1 MHASSAGDAN
11 FQPVILEAAPGTSGK
26 KTLLV
31 VDDESGP
38 REALQVLFR
47 DNYHVLLAED
57 GIKAME
63 LVHLRSVDAVI
74 LDLRMPVM
82 DGIEV
87 LNHLKKIDPA
97 IEVIILTAYET
108 LETARQALRLGACDY
123 LTKPFDIHTMRQAV
137 AAATERRALSNAI
150 QSDHQKLEQL
160 QAEIQQQRLQQEIAR
175 ARGDIYAS
183 IIHDINGPL
192 TIISGFV
199 GMINSSIGQA
209 PRVEGETLNR
219 VKEQLE
225 RIHRQV
231 NNCVQICRRYL
242 SFLKGGSGEI
252 VAVGVNQVLNDL
264 GELLKVHPDAQR
276 NSLSIEPLPRDVCAQ
291 IHGTDLIQILLN
303 LTINGLQSS
312 PQFHDVKVTGE
323 LLPDALPLN
332 SHTDGPKDRFVRAD
346 NFGNSPPLLALSVKD
361 NGPGIAPDHV
371 GKLFHFQFTTKPGGQ
386 GTGLGL
392 SIVKRLVEQAKGA
405 IQLHT
410 EPGRGSLFTVYLPAC
425 DASGDR

>member
-1 MHASSAGDAN
+1 MHVSSAGDAN
-11 FQPVILEAAPGTSGK
+11 FQPVVLEAAPIVSGK

-47 DNYHVLLAED
+47 DDYQVLLAED

-63 LVHLRSVDAVI
+63 IVHLHSVDAVI

-82 DGIEV
+82 GGIEV

-123 LTKPFDIHTMRQAV
+123 LTKPFDIQTMRQAV
-137 AAATERRALSNAI
+137 TTAMERRVLSNEI
-150 QSDHQKLEQL
+150 QSYHRKLEQL
-160 QAEIQQQRLQQEIAR
+160 QGEIQQQKLQQEIAR

-219 VKEQLE
+219 VKDQLE

-242 SFLKGGSGEI
+242 SFLRGGADQTG
-252 VAVGVNQVLNDL
+252 AVSVNQVLKDL
-264 GELLKVHPDAQR
+264 GELLRVHPDAQK
-276 NSLSIEPLPRDVCAQ
+276 NSLLIEPLPHDVCAH

-303 LTINGLQSS
+303 LTINGLQST
-312 PQFHDVKVTGE
+312 PQFHEVKVSGE
-323 LLPDALPLN
+323 LLPDALPWN
-332 SHTDGPKDRFVRAD
+332 DYTDGPQDRFVRAD
-346 NFGNSPPLLALSVKD
+346 NFGNSPPLLALTVKD

-371 GKLFHFQFTTKPGGQ
+371 GKLFHIQFTTKPGGQ

-392 SIVKRLVEQAKGA
+392 SIVKRLVELAQGA
-405 IQLHT
+405 IRLQT
-410 EPGRGSLFTVYLPAC
+410 EPGRGSLFTVYLPAS
-425 DASGDR
+425 DASAGR